1 MKKKILFVTYGGG
14 HVNMIVPVA
23 RQLIQQDCCDVKIL
37 ALTTARKAVEEA
49 GLPCFS
55 MRDVPLSKEANR
67 YGKELLHK
75 IGGSHPDVP
84 YNESLAYMG
93 LSYEALVKEHG
104 EIEAA
109 GLYARKGR
117 QAFLPV
123 SLMKQIISEGN
134 YDLVVATNSPR
145 AEQAAILT
153 AGELGIP
160 ALCMVDLFALQEVE
174 WIGKTGY
181 ANKVC
186 VLADSVKNML
196 IDAGRSPDEIVVTGN
211 PAFDRLADPAIKK
224 KAKVLRSKKGW
235 GNKKVILWCSQPE
248 PEVHP
253 FTGKKGNP
261 NLPLTIEKELQKIC
275 NKYEAWHLFVRP
287 HPSENLDT
295 RMQLKG
301 VEYGQVEDLYE
312 LLYAVDLVVVMS
324 TTVGLEAALI
334 GKPVVALN
342 MSIFS
347 PDMPYADMGIAYG
360 VDCLEELSDTLQEA
374 LKKRALSTG
383 LPPVGHAAH
392 AVCEV
397 ITGMLEEADG

>member
-1 MKKKILFVTYGGG
+1 
-14 HVNMIVPVA
+14 MIVPVA

-55 MRDVPLSKEANR
+55 MRDVPLSKEANS

-75 IGGSHPDVP
+75 IGGGHPDVP

-104 EIEAA
+104 ETEAA
-109 GLYARKGR
+109 GLYAQKGR
-117 QAFLPV
+117 QAFLPI

-145 AEQAAILT
+145 AEQAAILA

-186 VLADSVKNML
+186 VLAESVKNML
-196 IDAGRSPDEIVVTGN
+196 VDAGRAPDEIVVTGN
-211 PAFDRLADPAIKK
+211 PAFDRLADPTFKE

-248 PEVHP
+248 PETHP
-253 FTGKKGNP
+253 FTGEKGDP
-261 NLPLTIEKELQKIC
+261 NLPFMIERELQKVC
-275 NKYEAWHLFVRP
+275 DKHEGWHLFVRP
-287 HPSENLDT
+287 HPSENLEQRPYLSD
-295 RMQLKG
+295 
-301 VEYGQVEDLYE
+301 VEYGRDEDLYE

-360 VDCLEELSDTLQEA
+360 VDCLEELNDTLQEA
-374 LKKRALSTG
+374 LNKRVLSTG
-383 LPPVGHAAH
+383 LPPVGHAAN

-397 ITGMLEEADG
+397 ITGMLEEVDG